1 MASAP
6 TPTPTLSANA
16 STQRTQEGASLIVGG
31 VCALVGGAL
40 ICAWRFRPKGQA
52 QRKVLAVGSVYEDEG
67 ASEAA
72 APRESFDQ
80 LDQPRESPREVVA
93 DRGRP
98 AIDADALQ
106 FFDDLKRRKSAPVVD
121 TDRGDIYLHLRH

>member
-1 MASAP
+1 MAA
-6 TPTPTLSANA
+6 
-16 STQRTQEGASLIVGG
+16 
-31 VCALVGGAL
+31 
-40 ICAWRFRPKGQA
+40 
-52 QRKVLAVGSVYEDEG
+52 GSVYEEEG

-72 APRESFDQ
+72 APREPFDQ
-80 LDQPRESPREVVA
+80 LVQPREVVA

-106 FFDDLKRRKSAPVVD
+106 FFDDLKRRRSAPVVD